1 MNDLSAAEVEEEEH
15 ENLAEPDI
23 ARLDEVARPG
33 DLVAQERRP
42 ALAIALGPGTMDVPL
57 DGSLAD
63 ADAELQQLA
72 TDALG
77 APARVARR
85 HLSDQCRARGG
96 RPSRRP
102 RAPPP
107 EGAESG
113 PMPAEDSRRL
123 DEQGCLTPTRR
134 DARGES
140 NDESLPRCPP
150 DAARDLPVRHDE
162 LLAKQRVFRD
172 ELSVTANK
180 IGGESRNEP
189 KEVDHVWRLTPAA
202 RGWHL

>member
-1 MNDLSAAEVEEEEH
+1 MIFRRRRSRKKSTKTSRNRTSYVWTKSPRPCEV
-15 ENLAEPDI
+15 
-23 ARLDEVARPG
+23 
-33 DLVAQERRP
+33 VAQERRP
-42 ALAIALGPGTMDVPL
+42 ALAVASGPGTADVPL

-85 HLSDQCRARGG
+85 HLSDQCRARRG

-123 DEQGCLTPTRR
+123 DEQGCLTPSRR
-134 DARGES
+134 DACGES
-140 NDESLPRCPP
+140 NGESLPRCPP

-189 KEVDHVWRLTPAA
+189 KEVDHVWRLTPSA